1 MAKWE
6 KVSTTDEVPL
16 GTVKGF
22 KINNKSI
29 IVAHTADGYYA
40 LDGICSHKGGDLAK
54 GKLKEKTI
62 YCPVHGS
69 GFDVTTG
76 KVVKNVSRV
85 IKILTQAEAKNL
97 TTHPTKVEAGAVWV
111 DIT

>member
-6 KVSTTDEVPL
+6 KVGTTNEIPL

-22 KINNKSI
+22 RINDKSI
-29 IVAHTADGYYA
+29 IVAHTANGYYA
-40 LDGICSHKGGDLAK
+40 LDGICSHKGGDLSK
-54 GKLKEKTI
+54 GKLKEKAI

-76 KVVKNVSRV
+76 QVVKNVSRV
-85 IKILTQAEAKNL
+85 IKMLTQAEAKNL
-97 TTHPTKVEAGAVWV
+97 TTYPTKIEADAIWVEMS
-111 DIT
+111 